1 MDERT
6 LDYLERRFGDHYRR
20 VDVGPPPAAADR
32 EWGYIPFTTGGTR
45 MVRHRSILD
54 LGEFGES
61 AELDEVLARQR
72 PRHVYFSAARYDDP
86 GAGEMSEKG
95 WRGADL
101 VFDIDA
107 DHLPGVDEETPYAEM
122 LATGKAAVEDLLDLL
137 DRDFGFDDMTVV
149 FSGGRGYHVH
159 VRDDG
164 VQELDRD
171 ERREVVDYVLGE
183 GVDLETLV
191 RSESVSGVGRK
202 TPADKRTLRT
212 DGGWGRRTHER
223 LLAVLD
229 SVVDLDDEDA
239 LARLTEYEGVGQGK
253 AEAVLNAARRNRG
266 EIAAGNV
273 DVHSAMVS
281 FARAVLEE
289 TVAADRAPVDEPVT
303 TDLNRL
309 IRLPGS
315 LHGGSGLAV
324 TRIDRGDLASFD
336 PLVDAVPETF
346 RGGSTT
352 VDVTEGGPVTVAG
365 DSFNLSAGEQSLP
378 EPVAVFLLARGR
390 AAYAEDNE

>member
-1 MDERT
+1 MNERT
-6 LDYLERRFGDHYRR
+6 ADYLRRRFGDHYRQ
-20 VDVGPPPAAADR
+20 VDVTPPPAAADR

-45 MVRHRSILD
+45 MVRHRSLLD
-54 LGEFGES
+54 LGEFGEN
-61 AELDEVLARQR
+61 AELAEVLARQR
-72 PRHVYFSAARYDDP
+72 PRHVYFSAARYDAP
-86 GAGEMSEKG
+86 GADEMDEKG

-107 DHLPGVDEETPYAEM
+107 DHLAGVDEETPYAEM

-137 DRDFGFDDMTVV
+137 ERDFGFEDRTVV

-183 GVDLETLV
+183 GVDLETVLETETV
-191 RSESVSGVGRK
+191 AGRGLENP
-202 TPADKRTLRT
+202 TDKRVLRT
-212 DGGWGRRTHER
+212 DGGWGRRVHER
-223 LLAVLD
+223 LTDRLSRARAADEETAMELLTAYDGVGEGKASAVLG
-229 SVVDLDDEDA
+229 A
-239 LARLTEYEGVGQGK
+239 
-253 AEAVLNAARRNRG
+253 AERNR
-266 EIAAGNV
+266 EEVAAGNV
-273 DVHSAMVS
+273 DVHSGMVS
-281 FARAVLEE
+281 FARAVLAE
-289 TVAADRAPVDEPVT
+289 TVERDRAPVDEPVT
-303 TDLNRL
+303 TDINRL

-346 RGGSTT
+346 RGGEAT
-352 VDVTEGGPVTVAG
+352 VEVTDGGPVALDG
-365 DSFNLSAGEQSLP
+365 DSFNLSAGERVVP
-378 EPVAVFLLARGR
+378 EAVAVFLMARGR
-390 AAYAEDNE
+390 AEYAEDNE